1 MGIRAKSSNNLI
13 SVKKL
18 KPIVNLVRGMKVEEA
33 LTTLRFMPSPAAAK
47 VAKTVKSAASNAENE
62 LMARTEDL
70 KISEIF
76 ANEAPRLKRFRA
88 RARGRVGRISRR
100 SSHITVVVDEEG
112 NITWAKKFIPTDL
125 ELV

>member
-1 MGIRAKSSNNLI
+1 M
-13 SVKKL
+13 
-18 KPIVNLVRGMKVEEA
+18 
-33 LTTLRFMPSPAAAK
+33 TSPAAAR

-88 RARGRVGRISRR
+88 RARGRVGRIIRR
-100 SSHITVVVDEEG
+100 SSHITVVVDEE
-112 NITWAKKFIPTDL
+112 
-125 ELV
+125 EL

>member
-1 MGIRAKSSNNLI
+1 MGIRAKSSNTGI

-33 LTTLRFMPSPAAAK
+33 LTTLRFMPSPAAPK

-112 NITWAKKFIPTDL
+112 I
-125 ELV
+125 

>member
-1 MGIRAKSSNNLI
+1 MAIAFAKLI
-13 SVKKL
+13 VMMKDIIFLITNVKNVLLKKL

-112 NITWAKKFIPTDL
+112 I
-125 ELV
+125 